1 MSTVSGEEALR
12 WLPSKEVIR
21 EVNLA
26 ALVAEHSSLPYRV
39 AFSIVRSP
47 SEAEDIVQ
55 ETFLRALQH
64 KGTLTRVTSIK
75 AWLVRVTLNLGV
87 DRRRRV
93 SPDQLDAA
101 LAETITSEQR
111 PHDEKIFDAAELK
124 RVLRAVDGLPKLEKA
139 VLVLVAFEELSV
151 TEIAAILGKSQSSVR
166 SLTFRARAHLQQR
179 LRQQDRDITDK
190 TRERRL

>member
-1 MSTVSGEEALR
+1 MSAGSGEEALR
-12 WLPSKEVIR
+12 WLSSKEVIR

-26 ALVAEHSSLPYRV
+26 ALVAEHSSLLYRV

-55 ETFLRALQH
+55 DTFLRALQH

-111 PHDEKIFDAAELK
+111 PHDEQIFDAAELK

-139 VLVLVAFEELSV
+139 VLVLAAFEELSV